1 MLHFHYIFVD
11 KCIFFVYNEFIRL
24 NLLILKFKFFDLR
37 KTKELIIM
45 NTKEYIPVP
54 NNLSLTVRKEHRLM
68 VIKRATRT
76 TFRISL
82 KTLLYALFLTVA
94 NILV

>member
-1 MLHFHYIFVD
+1 
-11 KCIFFVYNEFIRL
+11 
-24 NLLILKFKFFDLR
+24 
-37 KTKELIIM
+37 M
-45 NTKEYIPVP
+45 NTNEYVPVAS
-54 NNLSLTVRKEHRLM
+54 NLALTVRKEHRLT
-68 VIKRATRT
+68 VLKRATRN